1 MATTEFKQRV
11 IFVVV
16 FILLSIWAYHSL
28 IAEQEDN
35 ARLATF
41 NSTYEPGSD
50 GYCIDSILYQ
60 HPSWSYDQ
68 AEEYLFGK

>member
-28 IAEQEDN
+28 IEEQEDN

-41 NSTYEPGSD
+41 SSTYEPGSD

-68 AEEYLFGK
+68 AEDYLFGK